1 MCLLIRVLLVPNK
14 VGPTPSKQIQPPSS
28 STVAAAEEEAMKRNT
43 DCVYFLA
50 SPLTRKKIMLTANLV
65 VHRKNDG
72 LLFGR
77 SLQDLKSCVLF
88 RPDDQVGDPSQD

>member
-50 SPLTRKKIMLTANLV
+50 SPLTCKK
-65 VHRKNDG
+65 
-72 LLFGR
+72 
-77 SLQDLKSCVLF
+77 DLKSCVLF